1 MKGAINHS
9 VWFIILNPF
18 TCVDWAYM
26 ILFLAWKI
34 ALSFSPQNYKEK
46 TRYSL
51 KIY

>member
-34 ALSFSPQNYKEK
+34 ALSFYAAKLQRKNE
-46 TRYSL
+46 
-51 KIY
+51 IFA